1 MQTYLTQMLVHKLGG
16 YLVTNIF
23 ELRRDKHSTSTTK
36 KYVMDTG
43 LLIALITLLGGGFII
58 ILKKKKRWLN
68 EYSSQLAVHS
78 VYSLCKWMN
87 ENLL

>member
-1 MQTYLTQMLVHKLGG
+1 MLTCLTQMLGNTLGG

-23 ELRRDKHSTSTTK
+23 ELCRDKHSTLTTK

-58 ILKKKKRWLN
+58 ILKKKKR
-68 EYSSQLAVHS
+68 
-78 VYSLCKWMN
+78 
-87 ENLL
+87 

>member
-1 MQTYLTQMLVHKLGG
+1 MGFLFILYRGGCGTALLKPLRTMQTYLTQMLGNKLGG

-58 ILKKKKRWLN
+58 ILKKKKR
-68 EYSSQLAVHS
+68 
-78 VYSLCKWMN
+78 
-87 ENLL
+87 

>member
-1 MQTYLTQMLVHKLGG
+1 MLGNRLGG

-58 ILKKKKRWLN
+58 ILKKKKR
-68 EYSSQLAVHS
+68 
-78 VYSLCKWMN
+78 
-87 ENLL
+87 